1 MNRGIID
8 QMTGFMYLG
17 EDNKFRKVHP
27 SDYYKGIKLSN
38 EGKVRKTTHSGDI
51 VNSKTYSAEV
61 GSISNWREPF
71 HYVAVRN
78 AHDPELVESTCGCEK
93 EMIFRFP
100 LEIRLPPI
108 KKEWR
113 ISDKRHYFAY
123 SSCPHKSG
131 LDFELREDNVL
142 CFGIDDRIEKSDF
155 SHKYKILKR
164 RFPKKPD
171 YFLDYI
177 FLYETQIFEH
187 AEQQVN
193 EMRKKHGL
201 NELKIY
207 HDKKFKE
214 IVKDKIGISNE
225 EIRKA
230 VLSIT

>member
-93 EMIFRFP
+93 EKKLRFT
-100 LEIRLPPI
+100 LEIWLPSFL
-108 KKEWR
+108 KEWK
-113 ISDKRHYFAY
+113 ISDKRHYFAE
-123 SSCPHKSG
+123 SSCPHKSA
-131 LDFELREDNVL
+131 LDIELRKENVF
-142 CFGIDDRIEKSDF
+142 CFGIRDGMEKSDF
-155 SHKYKILKR
+155 YEKYKILKQR
-164 RFPKKPD
+164 LPKKPD
-171 YFLDYI
+171 YVLDYI
-177 FLYETQIFEH
+177 ILYETSLFKD